1 MNWLYKS
8 KPLDR
13 LPVDVI
19 GFVYIIYYTD
29 GTKYLGKKLAKSERR
44 KKPLK
49 GMRVNA
55 KRMVMTEHKWK
66 EYEGSSKLTDGKIIQ
81 SKVILHL
88 CTNKRS
94 MTYLEVKEL
103 MVREALESDTYL
115 NNNINGNWFD
125 NCLDG
130 LYEEETTLQKGLFD
144 EL

>member
-1 MNWLYKS
+1 MEWIYNGHKIT
-8 KPLDR
+8 K
-13 LPVDVI
+13 LPEEVV
-19 GFVYIIYYTD
+19 GFIYCIYYTD
-29 GTKYLGKKLAKSERR
+29 GTKYIGKKLAKSERR

-66 EYEGSSKLTDGKIIQ
+66 CYVGSSKLVEDKTIS
-81 SKVILHL
+81 SKHILHL

-103 MVREALESDTYL
+103 MMRHVLETDTYM

-130 LYEEETTLQKGLFD
+130 LYVGEVGKQKIMEF
-144 EL
+144 E

>member
-1 MNWLYKS
+1 MNWLYKAQQIEE
-8 KPLDR
+8 
-13 LPVDVI
+13 LPKDVV

-29 GTKYLGKKLAKSERR
+29 DTMYVGSKLARSERR

-55 KRMVMTEHKWK
+55 KRMVMTEHNWND
-66 EYEGSSKLTDGKIIQ
+66 YIGSSKLVEDKTIQ
-81 SKVILHL
+81 SKHILHL

-103 MVREALESDTYL
+103 MSREVLETDTYM

-125 NCLDG
+125 NCMDG
-130 LYEEETTLQKGLFD
+130 LYVGEVGKQKIMEF
-144 EL
+144 E